1 MAKLEDDPRR
11 EAVREHIRQRL
22 MLISPVKSLPRKPK
36 QAPNE
41 SRV

>member
-1 MAKLEDDPRR
+1 MAKLEDDQRR

-22 MLISPVKSLPRKPK
+22 MLISPVKSPRKHK
-36 QAPNE
+36 QVSNE